1 MISTVA
7 QVQNRTLALL
17 DDSAGATFTTAI
29 YTEGFSEAWD
39 AMRAAMVQY
48 QIPFIEEIVE
58 VTISP
63 GVTSLSPSTAGI
75 GGFGELVELE
85 ERRAGSTDRYIRIE
99 ETDKLQQ
106 RDPGEVL
113 GEFVWRLDTFQF
125 IGATTSRQIR
135 IRYWDTGAAPTSGTT
150 GVDGAITFLSKYA
163 ASVMAPRKG
172 YDEYAAR
179 YKLEAVGGRYEEGLI
194 GGALFRL
201 IQPMVRSRQRV
212 QVAPKPYGVI
222 RRRAW
227 RRSPYI
233 AANQPSGG
241 GHMPAI
247 FKSSDFSLA
256 GLADGSNP
264 TFYLGYP
271 VSRVIVHLNGIALT
285 EGSQFT
291 HGANVIT
298 FLDPFIPQP
307 GADIMIE
314 GWL

>member
-39 AMRAAMVQY
+39 AMRSAMVQY

-75 GGFGELVELE
+75 GGFGELVEIE
-85 ERRAGSTDRYIRIE
+85 ERRDGSTDHYQRIWE
-99 ETDKLQQ
+99 VDKLAQ

-113 GEFVWRLDTFQF
+113 GEFVWRLDSFQF
-125 IGATTSRQIR
+125 IGATTARQIR

-212 QVAPKPYGVI
+212 QVAPKPYSVI
-222 RRRAW
+222 RRRIW
-227 RRSPYI
+227 RRAPYI
-233 AANQPSGG
+233 AANQPAGG
-241 GHMPAI
+241 GDMPAI
-247 FKSSDFSLA
+247 FTLWNGTLS
-256 GLADGSNP
+256 GVADGTNP
-264 TFYLGYP
+264 QFFLSYP
-271 VSRVIVHLNGIALT
+271 VRQVVVHLNGIALT
-285 EGSQFT
+285 QDMHFT
-291 HGANVIT
+291 HGANMVT
-298 FLDPFIPQP
+298 FIPPYIPMP

-314 GWL
+314 GWI

>member
-1 MISTVA
+1 
-7 QVQNRTLALL
+7 
-17 DDSAGATFTTAI
+17 
-29 YTEGFSEAWD
+29 
-39 AMRAAMVQY
+39 MVQY

-85 ERRAGSTDRYIRIE
+85 ERRAGSTDRYFRIWE
-99 ETDKLQQ
+99 VDKLAQ
-106 RDPGEVL
+106 RDAGETL
-113 GEFVWRLDTFQF
+113 GEFVWRLDSFQF
-125 IGATTSRQIR
+125 VGATTSRQIR
-135 IRYWDTGAAPTSGTT
+135 IRYWDTGAPPASGTT

-212 QVAPKPYGVI
+212 QVAPKPYSVI
-222 RRRAW
+222 RRRVW
-227 RRSPYI
+227 RRAPYI

-241 GHMPAI
+241 GDIPAI
-247 FKSSDFSLA
+247 FKFSDGSVA
-256 GLADGSNP
+256 GTADGTNP
-264 TFYLGYP
+264 TFFLAYP

-285 EGSQFT
+285 EGDQFT

-298 FLDPFIPQP
+298 FLPPYIPMS
-307 GADIMIE
+307 GADIMVE